1 MNTTDIYGYLKELE
15 RCEWK
20 DNAIVNGIKYNG
32 ISIEQGT
39 ETYQRILNDL
49 KDKAE
54 QSILSLSAESQ
65 NQILRVIYHKATEI
79 ADEAY
84 DIIDQNTVEALKR
97 DFPTNRTPEIKAE
110 IELGQFVVDMHRLQ
124 QYYLSAFISF
134 LENLLPTE
142 HKESMPNVEV
152 AKQPPQSRVLLRGER
167 IIKGVKGLAT
177 YMGIGITKAQEILN
191 SGILQEQGIAYRSG
205 KAWRL
210 NAEKLEKL
218 LSEHPAIF
226 RGIQQKGLGL

>member
-39 ETYQRILNDL
+39 ETYLRILNDL

-54 QSILSLSAESQ
+54 QSLLSLSAESQ

-79 ADEAY
+79 AEGTY

-97 DFPTNRTPEIKAE
+97 DFPTNRTPEIKTE

-142 HKESMPNVEV
+142 QKESMSNVEV
-152 AKQPPQSRVLLRGER
+152 AKQPPQSSVLLRDER

-218 LSEHPAIF
+218 LSDHPAIF
-226 RGIQQKGLGL
+226 RGIQQKGLDL

>member
-1 MNTTDIYGYLKELE
+1 MSTVDIYNYLKELE

-20 DNAIVNGIKYNG
+20 DNTIVNGIKYNG

-65 NQILRVIYHKATEI
+65 IQILRVIYHKATEI
-79 ADEAY
+79 ADETY

-110 IELGQFVVDMHRLQ
+110 IELGQFVVDMHNIQRFHQTKL
-124 QYYLSAFISF
+124 LSF
-134 LENLLPTE
+134 LRQLLSDEQGIPPTE
-142 HKESMPNVEV
+142 TNKIKSDAQKGTESTG
-152 AKQPPQSRVLLRGER
+152 KQV
-167 IIKGVKGLAT
+167 IKGVKGLAT
-177 YMGIGITKAQEILN
+177 YMGIGTTKAQEILN

-218 LSEHPAIF
+218 LSAHPAIF
-226 RGIQQKGLGL
+226 RGIQQKSLDL